1 MLLLVSLTD
10 APPSQFASLR
20 TACLILRCLWGAG
33 ATVAQSFCCLGQMVT
48 TALMRRRARARVE
61 VSALT
66 VRENGRP
73 RPKEMQRKSLFY
85 KDVASTLAHRCRQ
98 SAIGSFSILSVIR
111 IADLQYRRIANE
123 SAATPLPAR
132 PLVVPWAHSNL
143 KV

>member
-61 VSALT
+61 VT
-66 VRENGRP
+66 VRDNGRP

-85 KDVASTLAHRCRQ
+85 KDAASTLAHRCRQ

-111 IADLQYRRIANE
+111 IADLLYRRIAHE
-123 SAATPLPAR
+123 SAATPLPTR